1 MERGCRFP
9 ATEKRLSCA
18 PLSRPA
24 FGDPLSAAALV
35 LLAALASA
43 GALPPDA
50 PLADAPPLP
59 SFLGEDAQL
68 ASHWRALESE
78 ELHARL
84 WYWGWSG
91 FLGTV
96 VVTEVVIAATTTNQG
111 AKINAYYN
119 IGFSGAGMLAVLL
132 FPPAAAYGLDA
143 IRAMPEDTDAH
154 RAAKARALDALFER
168 AASGERWYRSPWNH
182 VLGLTVNAGLSAILY
197 FGYKLGGRALLT
209 LVAGSAIWEA
219 QIWTHPTAARDA
231 ADAAKPGLRVQWMFL
246 GNGIGLAGS
255 F

>member
-1 MERGCRFP
+1 M
-9 ATEKRLSCA
+9 
-18 PLSRPA
+18 
-24 FGDPLSAAALV
+24 SASALV
-35 LLAALASA
+35 LLTALASA
-43 GALPPDA
+43 GRLPPDA
-50 PLADAPPLP
+50 PLADAPGLP
-59 SFLGEDAQL
+59 SFVREDPEV
-68 ASHWRALESE
+68 ASRWRALESE

-96 VVTEVVIAATTTNQG
+96 VAAEVVIAATTTNQG

-119 IGFSGAGMLAVLL
+119 IGFSGAGMLAVLF
-132 FPPAAAYGLDA
+132 FPPAAAYGLDD
-143 IRAMPEDTDAH
+143 IRAMPEDSDAQ
-154 RAAKARALDALFER
+154 RAAKDEALRALFER
-168 AASGERWYRSPWNH
+168 AANGERFYRSPLNH

-209 LVAGSAIWEA
+209 LVGGSAIWEA

-231 ADAAKPGLRVQWMFL
+231 ADAVKPGLRVQWMFL